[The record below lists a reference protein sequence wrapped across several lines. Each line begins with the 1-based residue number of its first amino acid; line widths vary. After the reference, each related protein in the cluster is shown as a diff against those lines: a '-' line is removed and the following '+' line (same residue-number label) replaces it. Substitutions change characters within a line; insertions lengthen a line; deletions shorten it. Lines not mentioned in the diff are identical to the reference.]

1 MSRKNKN
8 PKRTVEYFIKRKKFF
23 SSCTDAFGVM
33 SIIAFIEIL
42 TGTFDW
48 LFPFGVTGL
57 YSIFIID
64 TLCIIAKW
72 SYYKKA
78 VNARRESKRE
88 LNDSSEGK

>member
-1 MSRKNKN
+1 VSRTSKK
-8 PKRTVEYFIKRKKFF
+8 PKRTKEYYMQRKKFF
-23 SSCTDAFGVM
+23 SSCSDAFGVM

-78 VNARRESKRE
+78 VNARKESKRE
-88 LNDSSEGK
+88 LNDSSEG

>member
-33 SIIAFIEIL
+33 SIIACIEIL

-48 LFPFGVTGL
+48 LFPFGVRGL
-57 YSIFIID
+57 YSIFLMD

-72 SYYKKA
+72 TYYKKA
-78 VNARRESKRE
+78 VKAREWSKKE
-88 LNDSSEGK
+88 LNDSSKE

>member
-1 MSRKNKN
+1 MSRKNK
-8 PKRTVEYFIKRKKFF
+8 KVKHTADYYMRRKKFF

-33 SIIAFIEIL
+33 SIIAFIGIL

-48 LFPFGVTGL
+48 LFPFGVNGL

-64 TLCIIAKW
+64 TLCIIMKW

-78 VNARRESKRE
+78 VNARKESKLE
-88 LNDSSEGK
+88 LNDSSEG

>member
-1 MSRKNKN
+1 MSRKNK
-8 PKRTVEYFIKRKKFF
+8 KVKHTVDYYTKKKKFF

-33 SIIAFIEIL
+33 SVIAFIEIL

-64 TLCIIAKW
+64 TLCIIFKW

-78 VNARRESKRE
+78 VNARKESKRE
-88 LNDSSEGK
+88 LNDSSEG

>member
-1 MSRKNKN
+1 VSRKNKN

-48 LFPFGVTGL
+48 LFPFGVRGL
-57 YSIFIID
+57 YSIFIMD

-72 SYYKKA
+72 TYYKKA
-78 VNARRESKRE
+78 VKVREESKRK
-88 LNDSSEGK
+88 LNDSSEG

>member
-88 LNDSSEGK
+88 LNDSSEG

>member
-1 MSRKNKN
+1 MSRKNKK
-8 PKRTVEYFIKRKKFF
+8 PTRTVEHYMKRKKFF

-33 SIIAFIEIL
+33 SIVAFIEIL

-48 LFPFGVTGL
+48 LFPFGVIGL

-72 SYYKKA
+72 TYYKKSLNA
-78 VNARRESKRE
+78 VRYEKESLKGSKE
-88 LNDSSEGK
+88 E